1 MTATTIPPPARL
13 EPLLLALLAL
23 LSAFTPLSIDMY
35 LPALPVIA
43 ADLRGTAGDIQL
55 TLSAFLIAFGFGQIF
70 YGPAGDRFGRRPVIL
85 TGLAAY
91 ILASVGCAFA
101 AEAGQLV
108 LLRLLQGLAAC
119 GGVVLARTMVRD
131 LAEKDQAARA
141 MSLMHACS
149 SIAPMLAPL
158 IGGQVLWFFGWRAI
172 FWVLAGIGVVAWTA
186 TWRRLPET
194 LRPEYRQP
202 LHLGSVLKRYG
213 ELVRHRAFMGY
224 ALTGAFQFG
233 ALFSFLSGSPFVF
246 IERYGIEPR
255 AYGLI
260 FGAQVMFLTL
270 GSLTNARFVP
280 RVGAQRM
287 LRAVVIVPAIVG
299 PTVLV
304 MGLVEARTGAIGLW
318 PFLPLFVLQIASN
331 SFVGANAMAMALQR
345 YPHMAGT
352 ASSLMG
358 VDAVRDWR
366 PVRRDRRPGLR
377 RHHRADDC
385 CDGRGGPALLPQQSP
400 DRRPSALASG
410 QRGCAGAGF
419 LEAHRVAEPDRDG
432 TQGESAEDQER
443 RRIAHALARSSRRSR
458 G

>member
-1 MTATTIPPPARL
+1 MPATATRPTL
-13 EPLLLALLAL
+13 KPLLLALLAL

-43 ADLRGTAGDIQL
+43 TDLGGTAGDIQL

-85 TGLAAY
+85 AGLVTY
-91 ILASVGCAFA
+91 VIASIGCAFA
-101 AEAGQLV
+101 AAAGQLV

-131 LAEKDQAARA
+131 LSEKDQAARA

-172 FWVLAGIGVVAWTA
+172 FWVLAGIGALAWIA
-186 TWRRLPET
+186 TWLRLPET

-202 LHLGSVLKRYG
+202 LHLGSILKRYG
-213 ELVRHRAFMGY
+213 ELARHRAFMGY

-255 AYGLI
+255 VFGLI
-260 FGAQVMFLTL
+260 FGVQVMFLTA

-280 RVGAQRM
+280 GVGAQRM
-287 LRAVVIVPAIVG
+287 LRAAVLVPAVIG
-299 PTVLV
+299 PVMLA
-304 MGLVEARTGAIGLW
+304 MGLVEARTGTIGLW
-318 PFLPLFVLQIASN
+318 PFLPLFVLQIAAN
-331 SFVGANAMAMALQR
+331 SFIGANAMAMALQR

-358 VDAVRDWR
+358 VMQF
-366 PVRRDRRPGLR
+366 GI
-377 RHHRADDC
+377 
-385 CDGRGGPALLPQQSP
+385 GALFG
-400 DRRPSALASG
+400 AIVG
-410 QRGCAGAGF
+410 QAF
-419 LEAHRVAEPDRDG
+419 DG
-432 TQGESAEDQER
+432 TIVPMTTAMGVAGLLCFLSNRLVVGR
-443 RRIAHALARSSRRSR
+443 RR
-458 G
+458 